1 MNTPRILIAG
11 TGSSVG
17 KTTIATGIMKSL
29 NYKGLKVQPFKVGP
43 DFIDPSY
50 HSIAT
55 NRPSRNLD
63 SFLMSEAQI
72 RWSFSHASKN
82 SDIAIIEGVR
92 GLYEGLNAISDIGS
106 TAHIAKIL
114 KAPIILVID
123 IRGIT
128 KSAAAYILGF
138 KQLDPDVNIAGIILN
153 KFSTRKHAEKTV
165 RAIEKYTKIPVI
177 GTIPNEMEQVLQQR
191 HLGLIPMAEFKG
203 KQEIITNMGGLINEN
218 VDIEQIL
225 DIANKTEEIKEVKE
239 PLWNKN
245 EELSKQRIRI
255 GIAKDSAF
263 NFYYQDNLDAFSEN
277 GAKLIEFSP
286 VKGETLPEADCFLI
300 GGGFPEIYSQEISQ
314 NTNFL
319 KDLKNTVMENL
330 PVYAE
335 CGGLMILSS
344 KLVTTT
350 GDKYQF
356 ANIIPSNIIMM
367 TQRQGLSYVE
377 GITTKNHPFLP
388 PNSLI
393 KGHEFH
399 YSKLNEISN
408 TIFGYK
414 IRRGKGIDG
423 SNDGICIN
431 NTLASFL
438 HIHIASNPNFA
449 IDFLKLAFKRKD

>member
-1 MNTPRILIAG
+1 
-11 TGSSVG
+11 
-17 KTTIATGIMKSL
+17 MKSL
-29 NYKGLKVQPFKVGP
+29 NKKGLKVQPFKVGP

-55 NRPSRNLD
+55 DRPSRNLD

-72 RWSFSHASKN
+72 RWSFSHATKD

-92 GLYEGLNAISDIGS
+92 GLYEGLDAVSDIGS

-114 KAPIILVID
+114 KVPIILVID

-138 KQLDPDVNIAGIILN
+138 KQLDLEVNIAGVILN
-153 KFSTRKHAEKTV
+153 QFNTRKHAQKAV

-177 GTIPNEMEQVLQQR
+177 GTIPNEREQELQQR
-191 HLGLIPMAEFKG
+191 HLGLIPMAEFKE
-203 KQEIITNMGGLINEN
+203 KEEIISNIGGFINEN
-218 VDIEQIL
+218 VNIEQIL
-225 DIANKTEEIKEVKE
+225 DIANKTKEINEANE
-239 PLWNKN
+239 PLWNKK
-245 EELSKQRIRI
+245 EELSKQKIRI
-255 GIAKDSAF
+255 GIAKDAAF

-277 GAKLIEFSP
+277 GAKFIEFSP
-286 VKGETLPEADCFLI
+286 INGETLPDADCFLI

-319 KDLKNTVMENL
+319 KDLKNIITDNH

-344 KLVTTT
+344 KLTTLS
-350 GDKYQF
+350 GDEYQF
-356 ANIIPSNIIMM
+356 ANVIPSNVIMKK
-367 TQRQGLSYVE
+367 QRQGLSYVE
-377 GITTKNHPFLP
+377 GITTKKHPFLP
-388 PNSLI
+388 PNSVI

-408 TIFGYK
+408 ANFGYK

-431 NTLASFL
+431 NTIASFL

-449 IDFLKLAFKRKD
+449 VDFLKLAFNRKD